1 MTEDP
6 ISDGLNWYTYCAN
19 NPIMFIDPEG
29 LRYRVYDPVAKLLCP
44 LYWGLLHFLRSATA
58 PCKYPVLFSGLP
70 VALLSGELR
79 QQAGFIGLD
88 VDIDYRTLEIA
99 PERFLKGLVAAQ
111 LGDGVHHAQRDGV
124 GALRFSNLYVYKW
137 RCACFERITP
147 MIGYIIITAITLLAT
162 AWLISRIP
170 CCKKQARDS

>member
-1 MTEDP
+1 VP
-6 ISDGLNWYTYCAN
+6 IILGT
-19 NPIMFIDPEG
+19 
-29 LRYRVYDPVAKLLCP
+29 VA
-44 LYWGLLHFLRSATA
+44 
-58 PCKYPVLFSGLP
+58 LFTQCYSPQQISSIASGLP

-79 QQAGFIGLD
+79 QQAGLIGLD

-147 MIGYIIITAITLLAT
+147 MTGYIIITAITLLAT